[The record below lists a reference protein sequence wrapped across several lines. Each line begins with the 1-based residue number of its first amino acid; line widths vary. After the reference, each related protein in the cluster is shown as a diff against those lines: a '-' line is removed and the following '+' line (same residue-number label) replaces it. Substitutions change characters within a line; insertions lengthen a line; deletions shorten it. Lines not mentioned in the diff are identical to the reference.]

1 MADVF
6 LTGTRTPGAQ
16 IDLRVAVLLHDF
28 LNAEFGVGEG
38 AGATTRVLAA
48 EYECGGHVG
57 LGGEMG
63 GLVDVGHVRV
73 RICRPE
79 ATLQPA
85 TARTTTPV
93 SAAGRPDNARF
104 VPWNT

>member
-16 IDLRVAVLLHDF
+16 IALRVAVLLHDF

-38 AGATTRVLAA
+38 AGATPRVLAA

-79 ATLQPA
+79 ASTRTGASAPA
-85 TARTTTPV
+85 APFPL
-93 SAAGRPDNARF
+93 PDNARF
-104 VPWNT
+104 APWNT